1 MDRFE
6 VHAHTDYSNIRLIDC
21 INKVDTLISRAQEIG
36 LRGICITD
44 HECLSG
50 HVKANQIALGLQ
62 KKGSDFKI
70 GLGNEI
76 YLTDSRESN
85 QRYWHFILIAKD
97 VIGYKQ
103 LRILSSRAWL
113 QSYHDRGMERVPTL
127 KSELAEIV
135 KANKG
140 HLIATSACLGGEL
153 SAAVL
158 EMEEARHR
166 GDKETAA
173 QSYHR
178 IKDFLSFVQ
187 DLFGDDFYIEC
198 APGASKE
205 QVIVNKKLAEIA
217 NVYGMKMVIG
227 TDAHYLKK
235 EDRYVHKA
243 YLNSK
248 NGEREVDNFYEFSYL
263 QTEEEIVENLTPS
276 IVDSYEKMCA
286 NSMEIF
292 DKIQNYSLLHNQV
305 IPQVEVKDFPQT
317 KAEIKDCPILNA
329 MYASENQHE
338 RYWVNECVNKLKEL
352 GKYNETY
359 LKRLEEE
366 ADVKKT
372 IGEKLGTNMFSYPI
386 TLQHYTDLF
395 WECGSLVGAGRGSSC
410 SGLNHYL
417 LGVTQVD
424 PIEWR
429 LPFWRYLNK
438 DRAELG
444 DIDID
449 ICPSKK
455 GAILQKIK
463 EERGAKF
470 LESIDSLSR
479 ENLGAVL
486 VATFGTEGTRS
497 TILTACRGYRSE
509 DCPDGI
515 DVDEAQYIASLIP
528 QERGFSWSLSD
539 VMYGNKEKNRKKSDL
554 FIKKMEEY
562 PGLFDIMNGIVGLI
576 NKRSSHASGVIF
588 MDEDPYQ
595 FGAFMRTPR
604 GEVITA
610 CDLHD
615 AEAQGMTK
623 YDMLVTEVQDKIAQT
638 ILFLQE
644 NGEIEKDLTLRQVY
658 DKYFSPDVLPLGD
671 EATWKNIQAGK
682 ILNIFQF
689 DSDVGSQAIKKI
701 QPTTITE
708 MSDANSLMRLMAAE
722 PGAETPLDKYVRFKN
737 NIKLWYQEMKNAGLT
752 QKEMETLEPYFKES
766 YGVPPS
772 QEQLMMMLMDEGI
785 CGFSLK
791 EANAARKLVGKK
803 LMDKIPELKKQIKEM
818 AKSPA
823 IAKYVWECGVKPQ
836 LGYSFSKI
844 HSSVYSLIGFQTAY
858 LATRWNPIYWNTACL
873 VVNSGSLEDAE
884 SATTDYA
891 KLAKALGEIIEQK
904 IKVSLV
910 DINKSDYGF
919 LPDVKNNQIIFGLK
933 ALSGVNA
940 EVIEK
945 IIQNRPYLSLKDFIQ
960 KCALGKTAMVSL
972 IKGGAFDFLM
982 EQEKVS
988 IHPRLAAMIYYLS
1001 INCNAKSKLTL
1012 QNLNGL
1018 IEEGLLPT
1026 ELDFERRVFRF
1037 NKYLKGK
1044 KSAEYYALDNPSQNF
1059 YREFFDEEL
1068 LKVGHHGDVGILQ
1081 KDWDKIYSSI
1091 MDKVRAHLVNHQ
1103 QEMLSAYNQRL
1114 FKAVWDKYA
1123 KGSISAWEMEA
1134 LCFYYHEHELAHAD
1148 MQRYGAIDFR
1158 TLSREPIVER
1168 TFKKGNREIPL
1179 FKLNRI
1185 IGTVISKNDA
1195 RNSIFLLTT
1204 GGVVSVK
1211 FTKEYYAM
1219 FGRQLSEVQED
1230 GTKKVVEKGWFKRGE
1245 KLMITGFRREDTF
1258 VAKKY
1263 QSTGGHQLY
1272 KIISVEP
1279 NGELVLTHER
1289 KDEE

>member
-62 KKGSDFKI
+62 KKESDFKV

-76 YLTDSRESN
+76 YLTNNRESN

-97 VIGYKQ
+97 AIGYKQ

-135 KANKG
+135 KADSG

-166 GDKETAA
+166 GDKEAAA

-217 NVYGMKMVIG
+217 NVYGMKMIIG

-263 QTEEEIVENLTPS
+263 QTEDEIIENLTPS

-292 DKIQNYSLLHNQV
+292 NKIQNYSLLHNQV

-317 KAEIKDCPILNA
+317 KSNIKDCPILNA
-329 MYASENQHE
+329 MYSSENQHE

-352 GKYNETY
+352 GKCNETY

-424 PIEWR
+424 PIEWS

-671 EATWKNIQAGK
+671 EATWKNIQSGK

-737 NIKLWYQEMKNAGLT
+737 NIKLWYQEMQSAGLT

-960 KCALGKTAMVSL
+960 KCALGKTAMLSL

-982 EQEKVS
+982 ENEKVNV
-988 IHPRLAAMIYYLS
+988 HPRLAAMIYYLS
-1001 INCNAKSKLTL
+1001 INCNAKNKLTL

-1018 IEEGLLPT
+1018 IEEGLLPA

-1044 KSAEYYALDNPSQNF
+1044 KSAEYYVLDNPSQNF

-1091 MDKVRAHLVNHQ
+1091 MDKVRAHLADHQ

-1134 LCFYYHEHELAHAD
+1134 LCFYYHEHELVHAD

-1158 TLSREPIVER
+1158 TLSREPVVER
-1168 TFKKGNREIPL
+1168 TFKKDNREIPL

-1211 FTKEYYAM
+1211 FTKDYYAM